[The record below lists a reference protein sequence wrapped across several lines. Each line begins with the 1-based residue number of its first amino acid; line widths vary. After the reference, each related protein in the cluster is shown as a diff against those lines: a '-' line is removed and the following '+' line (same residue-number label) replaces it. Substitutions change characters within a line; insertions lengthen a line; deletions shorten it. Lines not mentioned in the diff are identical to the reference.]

1 MENSNSDNN
10 QKKLKFDNLEY
21 LVDTLPNEAKQL
33 VNGLRTADA
42 QTKLYEDTLKL
53 ITFSKRK
60 MIDDLKKI
68 LENIEPI
75 KDE

>member
-1 MENSNSDNN
+1 MENSNSDKN

-53 ITFSKRK
+53 IAFSKRK